1 MLGRG
6 VRSEKGSSVER
17 RKGAGQRVHFEAMV
31 AVGGAEGGAAF
42 EAESIDL
49 SSEGMR
55 LRAAYLPAVGDQL
68 VCRFEGPEGEVVAI
82 GEVTWATELQKGGDF
97 GLRFVDLDDETAAAL
112 KQICLVDSGDESGP
126 EEPQSPKVQKGAR
139 VKLHIEGLASPMKA
153 RVRDTDGKIASVG
166 SSLEFLKLGRQVE
179 VEDVDLGDRREGFVD
194 GVKVEV
200 DPATSIPQ
208 LVVSLRFDGL
218 SVGKSAAKPEPREK
232 IVAERSEEEA
242 APATQ
247 VAGTKKPAKAV
258 DEPKKR
264 ESIRPAPP
272 AEASPAVDAD
282 AEEEDDLLP
291 PNKLRAAQERAKVL
305 TVKAASSIGPAFTKM
320 GQGAKGF
327 LSRLKSSVDKKR
339 EERAEAKK
347 NAQPKRVTAPPP
359 SGALTSDGRRLVRG
373 EKDGDGDDAPIE
385 TPKRSRKNLVVGA
398 AAGLALVLG
407 IVGVSKALSGG
418 GDAPKPALVAADG
431 QPAKKELPA
440 LPPIPGSPATADV
453 PLYGQTPM
461 TTTEQVPATPAASAK
476 TAAQDAEP
484 SEEGDEAQGAESAEL
499 KREWGQGELKNAKTL
514 KIKMDGPIEG
524 FSASEAEDGFTIVVP
539 KHKSASTSSTLVHKD
554 KRLSAVDVVN
564 REEGAEIT
572 VKFKGDVPAYK
583 AKVRGDRIEIALG
596 GEGGSKKSDEKKKV
610 AAKKPDAKKKKPAG
624 KKK

>member
-55 LRAAYLPAVGDQL
+55 LRAAYLPTVGDQL

-97 GLRFVDLDDETAAAL
+97 GLKFVDLDDETAAAL
-112 KQICLVDSGDESGP
+112 KQICLSDVGDEAAP
-126 EEPQSPKVQKGAR
+126 EEAESPKVQKGAR

-153 RVRDTDGKIASVG
+153 RVRDTDGKVAAVG

-208 LVVSLRFDGL
+208 LVVSLRFDGMP
-218 SVGKSAAKPEPREK
+218 VGKAASKPEPREK
-232 IVAERSEEEA
+232 IAAERSSDEEA

-247 VAGTKKPAKAV
+247 VAGTKKVANKPA
-258 DEPKKR
+258 EEKKR
-264 ESIRPAPP
+264 DSIRPAAP
-272 AEASPAVDAD
+272 AEASAAVE
-282 AEEEDDLLP
+282 AEGEEDDDMLP

-305 TVKAASSIGPAFTKM
+305 TVKAASSIGPAFSKM

-327 LSRLKSSVDKKR
+327 LNRLKSTVEKKR

-347 NAQPKRVTAPPP
+347 SSQPKRVTAPPP

-373 EKDGDGDDAPIE
+373 DKESDDEAPIE
-385 TPKRSRKNLVVGA
+385 TPKRPRKNLVVGA

-418 GDAPKPALVAADG
+418 DAPKPALVAADG
-431 QPAKKELPA
+431 QAPKKDLPA

-484 SEEGDEAQGAESAEL
+484 SEEGDSDDAESAEL

-514 KIKMDGPIEG
+514 KIKMDGPVEG
-524 FSASEAEDGFTIVVP
+524 FTANEAEDGFTIVVP

-610 AAKKPDAKKKKPAG
+610 AAKKPDAKKKKPTS